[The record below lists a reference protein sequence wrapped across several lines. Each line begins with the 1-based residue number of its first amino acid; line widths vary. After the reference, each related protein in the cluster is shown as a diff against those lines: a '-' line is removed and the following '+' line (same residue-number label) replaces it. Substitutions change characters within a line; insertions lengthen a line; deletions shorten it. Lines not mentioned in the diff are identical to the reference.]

1 MLEQSALSLIASA
14 GRVVLIDG
22 SVERALNVLRKR
34 RNAVAHD
41 LGGFP

>member
-1 MLEQSALSLIASA
+1 MLEQSALSPIASA
-14 GRVVLIDG
+14 SWVVLIDG
-22 SVERALNVLRKR
+22 SVERALNVLRKL